1 MECPHRSDIGRDA
14 ALIVLKRSAG
24 DNMATDSESEQKN
37 FALLIGIDY
46 YPPNKL
52 EGGWWYGNLSGCVR
66 DINSVETFVR
76 DHLLISPDRFF
87 KLTSTVGSDN
97 TPPEPRSLW
106 PTYANIVETFKQ
118 IVRYASPGDFVYIH
132 YSGHGGRAQTAFP
145 TLKGEAGIDEALVP
159 MDIDGGSGRYLRDVE
174 LAYLLKAMVD
184 RGLVVTIVLDSCH
197 SGSGTRGH
205 PARAVERGLSIVD
218 RTRRNTES
226 LVAGENDLI
235 AAWKNLQAVSTRTL
249 QAGSGWLQE
258 PKGYTLIAACRAN
271 ESAYEYAFHG
281 RKKRGALTYWMLDS
295 LKQLDG
301 AMTYK
306 RLLEVVR
313 AKIHSQF
320 PEQTP
325 QVEGEADRVIFGDS
339 EVTTQYNLIVMDVDR
354 KNDRIQLGAGRSS
367 GLHRQAKL
375 AIYPSGEIIAAGLAP
390 RALIKVTSVDD
401 VSSWA
406 TIVQGSIND
415 ITKGAQAILL
425 SPGVSSLRRTVC
437 MVQRQDLEAMTNQGR
452 ALKRVASAIEKIDS
466 GFLQLISEDDHK
478 TAPDLQVAIN
488 QAGDFE
494 IWNSAG
500 TVLQNVG
507 APFKHDDVN
516 AAGVLAKRL
525 IHLVKYRNVQ
535 ELTNNSGENHLAN
548 KLMVS
553 VVGKQA
559 EYDPEDEPQPEPL
572 AESQE
577 PITIKAGEWLFL
589 GIDNQCEQALNVT
602 VLNLQPDWGI
612 TQVYPARGAA
622 FELLD
627 SGGHLTLVLK
637 AHLPPG
643 YQTAIDVVKVFATI
657 GTTDFRWL
665 TLPPLDEPTKAWTT
679 RGLVSPRNELE
690 HLLFTLMEETG
701 LKTRTLS
708 IPPLSNSQWTT
719 TQMEIRVVR

>member
-1 MECPHRSDIGRDA
+1 
-14 ALIVLKRSAG
+14 
-24 DNMATDSESEQKN
+24 MATNSGSKRKN

-46 YPPNKL
+46 YLPNKL
-52 EGGWWYGNLSGCVR
+52 DGGWWYGNLSGCVR
-66 DINSVETFVR
+66 DINSVERFLR
-76 DHLLISPDRFF
+76 EHLPISQDRFF
-87 KLTSTVGSDN
+87 KLTSTTSSGS
-97 TPPEPRSLW
+97 TPPEPQSLW
-106 PTYANIVETFKQ
+106 PTYANIVEAFKQ
-118 IVRYASPGDFVYIH
+118 IAHHASPGDFVYIH

-145 TLKGEAGIDEALVP
+145 TLKGEDGIDEALVP

-184 RGLVVTIVLDSCH
+184 MGLIVTIVLDSCH

-205 PARAVERGLSIVD
+205 PARAVERGLSHVD

-226 LVAGENDLI
+226 LVASDDDLI
-235 AAWKNLQAVSTRTL
+235 AAWKSLQALNTRTL

-258 PKGYTLIAACRAN
+258 PKGYTLVAACRAN

-281 RKKRGALTYWMLDS
+281 REKRGALTYWMLDS
-295 LKQLDG
+295 LKQLDA

-306 RLLEVVR
+306 MLLELVR

-339 EVTTQYNLIVMDVDR
+339 EVTPQYNLIVMDIDQ

-375 AIYPSGEIIAAGLAP
+375 AIYPPGEIITTDLVP
-390 RALIKVTSVDD
+390 RALVKVTSVDD

-406 TIVQGSIND
+406 TIVQGSIHD
-415 ITKGAQAILL
+415 VTKGAQAVLL
-425 SPGVSSLRRTVC
+425 CPGVSSLRRTVC
-437 MVQRQDLEAMTNQGR
+437 MVQPHDLVNQGS
-452 ALKRVASAIEKIDS
+452 ALKGVAAAIDKIDS

-478 TAPDLQVAIN
+478 TAPDLQVTIN
-488 QAGDFE
+488 EANDFE

-507 APFKHDDVN
+507 SPLKHDDAN
-516 AAGVLAKRL
+516 AAGVLAQRL

-535 ELTNNSGENHLAN
+535 ELTNNSDRNRLAN
-548 KLMVS
+548 KL
-553 VVGKQA
+553 VVNVAGKQA
-559 EYDPEDEPQPEPL
+559 EYDPEDEPQLEPL

-577 PITIKAGEWLFL
+577 TITIKAGEWLFL
-589 GIDNQCEQALNVT
+589 GIDNRSEHALNVT

-627 SGGHLTLVLK
+627 SGGHRLLALK

-643 YQTAIDVVKVFATI
+643 YETAIDVVKVLATI
-657 GTTDFRWL
+657 KTTDFRWL
-665 TLPPLDEPTKAWTT
+665 TLPPLDEPTKAWAM

-708 IPPLSNSQWTT
+708 IPPPSNSQWTT
-719 TQMEIRVVR
+719 TQLEIRVVR